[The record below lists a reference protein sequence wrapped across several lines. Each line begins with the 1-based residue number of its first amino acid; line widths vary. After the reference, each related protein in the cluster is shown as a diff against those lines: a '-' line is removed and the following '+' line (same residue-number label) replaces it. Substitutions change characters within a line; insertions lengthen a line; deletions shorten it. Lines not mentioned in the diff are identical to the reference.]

1 MNLSPSS
8 EASLEQK
15 LQQLEEQL
23 VKTER
28 PSIDQFHQAYQE
40 LRKLSRKLEELL
52 QWASE
57 QHRSEEEFGKLYR
70 QIVHWNASELIE
82 SLKTTGLKFKQNRDR
97 DLKDAFVKDAFDRQ
111 GYRILELV
119 RAGKR
124 DEVFHAI
131 LRIFVSVNREFP
143 TCLVEAFKLVYSDE
157 LFKVFLFSFLSG
169 VLGEERETESP
180 LKGGSHEH

>member
-23 VKTER
+23 KTER

-40 LRKLSRKLEELL
+40 LRKLSHKLEELL

-82 SLKTTGLKFKQNRDR
+82 SLKRTGLVFKQNRD
-97 DLKDAFVKDAFDRQ
+97 LKDAFDRQ

-131 LRIFVSVNREFP
+131 LRIFVSVNKEFP
-143 TCLVEAFKLVYSDE
+143 THLVEAFKLVYSDE

-169 VLGEERETESP
+169 VLGKEPETE
-180 LKGGSHEH
+180 